1 MIHHAHES
9 SRCLSLLSFVFL
21 CTQDAHVSWL
31 SNDVVFSLPM
41 VAARSQLEES
51 AVIGTSKACIGQEE
65 LPHAV
70 T

>member
-1 MIHHAHES
+1 MSA
-9 SRCLSLLSFVFL
+9 
-21 CTQDAHVSWL
+21 
-31 SNDVVFSLPM
+31 VFSLPM